1 MAAHGLV
8 AKPARRRDLA
18 RRHAAPRVKPRLADV
33 DTSLINALAE
43 SPLVHDNVHELVADL
58 CSTRA
63 LEDPFMVRLIDTVA
77 WVRCP
82 ALERVVLLSLPD
94 GTGEGAGS
102 ISIEP
107 DTVARLRHVLRRPA
121 LQLILSACC
130 TQGSP
135 DAPQGSTYLP
145 QPASD
150 VDPAALSAV
159 GG

>member
-1 MAAHGLV
+1 MLRSLPGGAISLT
-8 AKPARRRDLA
+8 DM
-18 RRHAAPRVKPRLADV
+18 PRLASNLVSLTV
-33 DTSLINALAE
+33 DASLVNALAE
-43 SPLVHDNVHELVADL
+43 SPLVLDNLHELVVDL
-58 CSTRA
+58 CSTRV
-63 LEDPFMVRLIDTVA
+63 LDDPFMVRLINTVA

-82 ALERVVLLSLPD
+82 ALERFVLLSLPD

-107 DTVARLRHVLRRPA
+107 DTVARLRHALRRPA
-121 LQLILSACC
+121 LQLMLSACC
-130 TQGSP
+130 TQSGL

-150 VDPAALSAV
+150 VDPATLSAA